1 MFPITVSLTITNPEQ
16 LAKVLAGITATPAA
30 TPCQGHAKEAA
41 KEEAKEE
48 AKAEAKKPASALAEK
63 PAASQATAEE
73 PAAATP
79 KAETSGDKVY
89 TVDDAKALTMKIVAD
104 KGRDAAVGLL
114 KSYDVPVAAK
124 LPADKIEAF
133 CRDAEK
139 VLTS

>member
-1 MFPITVSLTITNPEQ
+1 MFPITVSLTITNQEQ

-41 KEEAKEE
+41 KEEAK
-48 AKAEAKKPASALAEK
+48 AEAKKPANAPAEK
-63 PAASQATAEE
+63 PAASQATAAE

-114 KSYDVPVAAK
+114 KSYDVPVAAT